1 MSKKTPNVYTLIKK
15 YFIAKIM
22 LSYES
27 LVSCSLMLVEGRALI
42 FMTVDW

>member
-27 LVSCSLMLVEGRALI
+27 LVSCSLMLVEGRASVLI
-42 FMTVDW
+42 AAD